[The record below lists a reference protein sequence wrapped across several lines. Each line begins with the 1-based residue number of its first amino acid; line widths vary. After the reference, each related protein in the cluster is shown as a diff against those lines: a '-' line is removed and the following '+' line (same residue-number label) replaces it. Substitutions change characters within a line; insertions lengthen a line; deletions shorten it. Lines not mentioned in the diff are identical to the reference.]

1 MSITF
6 SQGKL
11 QGDERKTIIQAVQ
24 KQAKAAALQAI
35 RPVLKGFLEAEVTVK
50 LGREKGA
57 PRQVSSTERPIDW
70 ACACCGCAD
79 ANQFTRDG
87 HYRRSLETGWGHL
100 EDLQVPMLE
109 CQQCQHDVICS
120 FAILEKYQRFW
131 LDLDQDVLFSS
142 GLCQS
147 LREISQ
153 RWSATLEGN
162 VGLRTINERINQIEP
177 LVAQAHHEPITD
189 VPTVV
194 QLDGIWLT
202 IQSQSDKE
210 KPDRRKRR
218 RKKRTGKRVVVL
230 VALGFWNDGSGR
242 REILDWEI
250 AKSEEH
256 TEWERLLN
264 RLWKRGVR
272 PEQGLQM
279 VVRDGSGGLGE
290 ALALVYGST
299 VLEQRCLF
307 HKLRNVAEKAR
318 SELKGEE
325 KREERK
331 QLLEQASAIYQA
343 ESAAQA
349 RERLVHWAQ
358 HWRERAP
365 QAVATLERDFEQTLV
380 SYSLPSVTREW
391 IRTTSLLERTNR
403 QLRRKF
409 RQAVTFGSRKGAE
422 VAIYL
427 QVQRLHAYWT
437 DESWWETSHA
447 LYFDLGNLNP

>member
-1 MSITF
+1 MSISF

-11 QGDERKTIIQAVQ
+11 QADERKSIIQVVQ
-24 KQAKAAALQAI
+24 KQAKAAALNAI
-35 RPVLKGFLEAEVTVK
+35 RPVLMGFLEAEVTSK
-50 LGREKGA
+50 LGRAKGES
-57 PRQVSSTERPIDW
+57 RQVSSAQRSIDW
-70 ACACCGCAD
+70 QCARCGCSD

-87 HYRRSLETGWGHL
+87 HYRRNLETGWGHL

-120 FAILEKYQRFW
+120 FTILEKYRRFW
-131 LDLDQDVLFSS
+131 LDLDQEVLFSS

-153 RWSATLEGN
+153 RWSAIVGGS

-177 LVAQAHHEPITD
+177 LLLQAHHDPITD

-202 IQSQSDKE
+202 IQSQTEKE

-218 RKKRTGKRVVVL
+218 RKERKGKRVVVL

-242 REILDWEI
+242 REIIDWEI

-256 TEWERLLN
+256 TEWEKLLN
-264 RLWKRGVR
+264 RLWERGVR

-290 ALALVYGST
+290 ALAFVYGST

-307 HKLRNVAEKAR
+307 HKLRNVADKAR

-325 KREERK
+325 KREER
-331 QLLEQASAIYQA
+331 QQVLEQASAIYQA

-349 RERLVHWAQ
+349 RERLTRWAED
-358 HWRERAP
+358 WRERAP
-365 QAVATLERDFEQTLV
+365 KAVATLQRDFEQTLV
-380 SYSLPSVTREW
+380 YYSLESVAREW

-403 QLRRKF
+403 HLRRKF

-427 QVQRLHAYWT
+427 QVQRLHAQWM
-437 DESWWETSHA
+437 DEPWWETSHA
-447 LYFDLGNLNP
+447 LFFALWNLNP

>member
-11 QGDERKTIIQAVQ
+11 QGAERQTILQTVQ
-24 KQAKAAALQAI
+24 KQAKAAALHAI
-35 RPVLKGFLEAEVTVK
+35 RAVLKGFLEAEVTAK
-50 LGREKGA
+50 LGRAKGV
-57 PRQVSSTERPIDW
+57 PRQISSTVRPIDW
-70 ACACCGCAD
+70 QCTSCGCTD

-87 HYRRSLETGWGHL
+87 HYRRNLETGWGHL

-120 FAILEKYQRFW
+120 FAILEKFQRFW

-153 RWSATLEGN
+153 RWSAV
-162 VGLRTINERINQIEP
+162 VGGSVALRTLNERINQIAP
-177 LVAQAHHEPITD
+177 LLAQAQREPITD

-202 IQSQSDKE
+202 IQSQSEKE

-218 RKKRTGKRVVVL
+218 RKARKGQRVVVL

-264 RLWKRGVR
+264 RLWERGVR
-272 PEQGLQM
+272 PEKGLQM
-279 VVRDGSGGLGE
+279 VVRDGGGGLGG
-290 ALALVYGST
+290 ALALVYGSS
-299 VLEQRCLF
+299 VLDQRCLF
-307 HKLRNVAEKAR
+307 HKLRNVADKCRED
-318 SELKGEE
+318 LKGEAKKE
-325 KREERK
+325 QRK
-331 QLLEQASAIYQA
+331 QLLEQATEIYQA
-343 ESAAQA
+343 ESAFQAYLRVIVWATTWREQA
-349 RERLVHWAQ
+349 RHPRWRL
-358 HWRERAP
+358 
-365 QAVATLERDFEQTLV
+365 
-380 SYSLPSVTREW
+380 
-391 IRTTSLLERTNR
+391 
-403 QLRRKF
+403 
-409 RQAVTFGSRKGAE
+409 
-422 VAIYL
+422 
-427 QVQRLHAYWT
+427 
-437 DESWWETSHA
+437 
-447 LYFDLGNLNP
+447 

>member
-1 MSITF
+1 MSISFTPD
-6 SQGKL
+6 KL
-11 QGDERKTIIQAVQ
+11 QASERKRIIEVVQ
-24 KQAKAAALQAI
+24 KEAKAAALNAI
-35 RPVLKGFLEAEVTVK
+35 RPVLMDFLEAEVTAK
-50 LGREKGA
+50 LGRTKGEA
-57 PRQVSSTERPIDW
+57 RQVSSTQRSIDW
-70 ACACCGCAD
+70 QCAHCGCND

-87 HYRRSLETGWGHL
+87 HYRRNLETGWGHL
-100 EDLQVPMLE
+100 ADLQVPMLE
-109 CQQCQHDVICS
+109 CQQCQHDVICTFS
-120 FAILEKYQRFW
+120 ILEKYQRFW

-142 GLCQS
+142 SLCQS
-147 LREISQ
+147 VREISQ
-153 RWSATLEGN
+153 RWSAMVGGS

-177 LVAQAHHEPITD
+177 VVRHAHRDPISD

-202 IQSQSDKE
+202 IQTQTGKE

-218 RKKRTGKRVVVL
+218 RKERTGKRAVVL

-242 REILDWEI
+242 REIIDWEI

-256 TEWERLLN
+256 TEWEKLLN
-264 RLWKRGVR
+264 RLWERGVR

-290 ALALVYGST
+290 ALAFVYGST

-307 HKLRNVAEKAR
+307 HKLRNVADKAR

-325 KREERK
+325 QREERQ

-349 RERLVHWAQ
+349 RERLTRWAED
-358 HWRERAP
+358 WRERAP
-365 QAVATLERDFEQTLV
+365 KAVATLERDFEHTLV
-380 SYSLPSVTREW
+380 YYSLESVAQEW

-403 QLRRKF
+403 HLRRKF
-409 RQAVTFGSRKGAE
+409 RQAVTFGSRTGAE

-427 QVQRLHAYWT
+427 QVQRLHAQWM

-447 LYFDLGNLNP
+447 LYFALWNLHP

>member
-1 MSITF
+1 MSIPF

-11 QGDERKTIIQAVQ
+11 QAEERKTILQTVQ
-24 KQAKAAALQAI
+24 KQAKAAALNAI
-35 RPVLKGFLEAEVTVK
+35 RPVLKGFLEAEVTAK
-50 LGREKGA
+50 LGRAKGVS
-57 PRQVSSTERPIDW
+57 RQISSTARAIDW
-70 ACACCGCAD
+70 QCASCGCTD

-87 HYRRSLETGWGHL
+87 HYRRNLETGWGHL

-120 FAILEKYQRFW
+120 FTILEKFQRFW

-153 RWSATLEGN
+153 RWSATVGGS
-162 VGLRTINERINQIEP
+162 VGLRTLNERINQIEP
-177 LVAQAHHEPITD
+177 LVLQARQEPITE

-202 IQSQSDKE
+202 IQNQSDKE

-218 RKKRTGKRVVVL
+218 RKERKGQRVVVL

-256 TEWERLLN
+256 TEWEKLLN
-264 RLWKRGVR
+264 RLWERGVR
-272 PEQGLQM
+272 PERGLQM

-290 ALALVYGST
+290 ALAFVYGST

-307 HKLRNVAEKAR
+307 HKLRNVADKAR

-325 KREERK
+325 RREERK
-331 QLLEQASAIYQA
+331 QLLEQASTIYQA

-349 RERLVHWAQ
+349 CRRLAKWAED
-358 HWRERAP
+358 WRERAP
-365 QAVATLERDFEQTLV
+365 KAVGTLERDFEQTLV
-380 SYSLPSVTREW
+380 YYSLESVAREW

-403 QLRRKF
+403 HLRRRF
-409 RQAVTFGSRKGAE
+409 RQAVTFGSHKGAE

-427 QVQRLHAYWT
+427 QVQRLHAHWT
-437 DESWWETSHA
+437 DESWWDTSQA
-447 LYFDLGNLNP
+447 LYFDLWNLNP